1 MGTLSVLGTAK
12 TTEVREGTLLTVA
25 LKQAGINLETPCGG
39 KGACGRCLVRIVSG
53 SVDTDSLGL
62 LSAEAIKDG
71 FVLACKTRLQSESV
85 TVLIPGHMTG
95 EMAAGKFSDSKDD
108 LSLVDPLL
116 FPDSAQIQ
124 NPVSTLTLS
133 VEPPREGDGLS
144 DLDRFRNALTRM
156 GVTAPLY
163 LSRELLVKLP
173 DVVRARQGRC
183 TVSYISKEPFQALDI
198 AAAGSS
204 GNWYGIAIDLGTT
217 TIALQLVDLK
227 TGTILE
233 TVSDYN
239 MQITHGS
246 DVISRINYARKV
258 SGLKELRK
266 TAVESINQCIK
277 RLLEPFNLQPS
288 AVALVRLSG
297 NTTMVHLLLGI
308 PPENI
313 RTAPYTP
320 AVLSVPDLNA
330 RELGLMVNHHALLGF
345 SPAVGSYIGG
355 DITAGI
361 LCSRLA
367 TDADDLSLFIDIGT
381 NGELVVGNNEF
392 LLGCACSAGP
402 AFEGGGIGCGMRA
415 ATGAIEGVEIN
426 PEDGTCSWW
435 TIGNTPPKGICGSGI
450 IALMA
455 NLFITGWLDAAGK
468 FTREKKTS
476 AIRVNGRRAE
486 YVLVPADKT
495 ASGKEMVITEQ
506 DIENII
512 RTKAAIFSAIT
523 IVLKKIDLD
532 VSALSRIYIAGG
544 FGRFLSIEHAKT
556 IGLIPDLPDERF
568 HFIGNSS
575 LTGSYMTLISPPH
588 RALQET
594 LAKKITYIDL
604 MNDPGYMDNYTAALF
619 IPHTDKQLFPSVK
632 GLERITFNRELRTI

>member
-1 MGTLSVLGTAK
+1 MGTLSIQGT
-12 TTEVREGTLLTVA
+12 TITVEVREGTLLTDA
-25 LKQAGINLETPCGG
+25 LKQAGITLEMPCGG
-39 KGACGRCLVRIVSG
+39 KGTCGRCLVQIVSG
-53 SVDTDSLGL
+53 SVDTGSLGL
-62 LSAEAIKDG
+62 LSAEVIAEG
-71 FVLACKTRLQSESV
+71 FVLACKTRLKTDAITVSV
-85 TVLIPGHMTG
+85 PGHMAGTP
-95 EMAAGKFSDSKDD
+95 AAGKFSDSKDD

-116 FPDSAQIQ
+116 FPGPAQIQ
-124 NPVSTLTLS
+124 NPVIAVNLS
-133 VEPPREGDGLS
+133 VEPPQEGDGLS
-144 DLDRFRNALTRM
+144 DLDRFRNALAQA
-156 GVTAPLY
+156 GVTTPLH

-173 DVVRARQGRC
+173 DVVRARDGRC
-183 TVSYISKEPFQALDI
+183 TVSYLSKEPFQALDI
-198 AAAGSS
+198 ASAVSS
-204 GNWYGIAIDLGTT
+204 GNWYGLAIDLGTT
-217 TIALQLVDLK
+217 TVALQLVDLK
-227 TGTILE
+227 TGTILK

-239 MQITHGS
+239 LQLAYGS
-246 DVISRINYARKV
+246 DVISRINYARKAG
-258 SGLKELRK
+258 GLMELRK
-266 TAVESINQCIK
+266 SAIESINQCIT
-277 RLLEPFNLQPS
+277 RLLKPFNLQPD
-288 AVALVRLSG
+288 AVASVRLSG

-330 RELGLMVNHHALLGF
+330 RELGLTVNHHALIGF
-345 SPAVGSYIGG
+345 SPAVGSYLGG

-415 ATGAIEGVEIN
+415 AEGAIEGVEIN

-435 TIGNTPPKGICGSGI
+435 TIGDTPPRGICGSGI

-455 NLFITGWLDAAGK
+455 NLFSAGWIDAAGK
-468 FTREKKTS
+468 FTRAKKS
-476 AIRVNGRRAE
+476 SVIRSNGRRAE
-486 YVLVPADKT
+486 YVLVPAEKT
-495 ASGKEMVITEQ
+495 ASGKELVITEQ

-523 IVLKKIDLD
+523 VVLKKIDLD

-575 LTGSYMTLISPPH
+575 LTGSYMTLVSPQH
-588 RALQET
+588 RELQKN

-619 IPHTDKQLFPSVK
+619 IPHTDRRLFPSVTCI
-632 GLERITFNRELRTI
+632 ER